1 MASPDTIHALATGLG
16 RAGIAVLRLS
26 GPQAAGIL
34 TAIAGVLPQ
43 PRRATLRP
51 LRGADGALLD
61 RALILW
67 FPGPGSFTGE
77 DAAELHIHGGSAII
91 AAVDARLCEL
101 GGRPAEAGE
110 FSRRAFLNGKIDL
123 IEAEGLADLVEA
135 ETEAQRQQALRQSEG
150 TLSRVYA
157 AWAEKL
163 RMALAL
169 QEADIDFPDET
180 GDTSIDADVDARLD
194 ELIAA
199 FSGHLSA
206 GERAERLRTGVVI
219 CVTGQPNVGK
229 SSLVNRLVQEE
240 VSIVSARAGTTR
252 DLVEARLVLAGVP
265 VTVVDTAGLRETAD
279 EVEAEGVRRARARAD
294 AADLVLEVVLDANS
308 CRRAAMNVIH
318 VVNKI
323 DLRETQPVSGLSVS
337 ARTGAGIPELLTVLS
352 DRIREI
358 ASRTPHPVMT
368 RSRHRNCI
376 ETARDHLLAARA
388 TAIAELKGEEL
399 RLSMRALGRLTGR
412 VDVEDVLDT
421 IFSSFCIGK

>member
-67 FPGPGSFTGE
+67 FPRPGSFTGE

-101 GGRPAEAGE
+101 GGRTAEAGE

-180 GDTSIDADVDARLD
+180 GGTSIDADVDARLD

-265 VTVVDTAGLRETAD
+265 VIVVDTAGLRETAD

-323 DLRETQPVSGLSVS
+323 DLRGTQPVSGLSVS

>member
-1 MASPDTIHALATGLG
+1 MASSDTIHALATGLG

-26 GPQAAGIL
+26 GPQAAAIL
-34 TAIAGVLPQ
+34 AAIAGGLPP

-51 LRGADGALLD
+51 LRAADDALLD

-67 FPGPGSFTGE
+67 FPAPGSFTGE
-77 DAAELHIHGGSAII
+77 DTAELHIHGGCAII
-91 AAVDARLCEL
+91 AAVDTRLREL
-101 GGRPAEAGE
+101 GARPAEAGE
-110 FSRRAFLNGKIDL
+110 FSRRAFLNGRIDL
-123 IEAEGLADLVEA
+123 LEAEGLADLVDA

-150 TLSRVYA
+150 ALSRIYE

-163 RMALAL
+163 RTALAL

-180 GDTSIDADVDARLD
+180 GGASIDDDISVRLD

-199 FSGHLSA
+199 LSGHLSD
-206 GERAERLRTGVVI
+206 GQRAERLRTGIVI

-252 DLVEARLVLAGVP
+252 DLVETRLVLAGIP
-265 VTVVDTAGLRETAD
+265 VTLVDTAGLREAED
-279 EVEAEGVRRARARAD
+279 EVEVEGVRRARARAD
-294 AADLVLEVVLDANS
+294 AADLVLEVVLDTS
-308 CRRAAMNVIH
+308 SYSPAAVNVIH

-323 DLRETQPVSGLSVS
+323 DLGSTDRGSNLGVS
-337 ARTGAGIPELLTVLS
+337 ARTGEGIAELLAVLS
-352 DRIREI
+352 DRIRDI
-358 ASRTPHPVMT
+358 AAHTPHPTMT
-368 RSRHRNCI
+368 RGRHRSCI
-376 ETARDHLLAARA
+376 ETARDHLVAARHA
-388 TAIAELKGEEL
+388 PIAELKGEEL